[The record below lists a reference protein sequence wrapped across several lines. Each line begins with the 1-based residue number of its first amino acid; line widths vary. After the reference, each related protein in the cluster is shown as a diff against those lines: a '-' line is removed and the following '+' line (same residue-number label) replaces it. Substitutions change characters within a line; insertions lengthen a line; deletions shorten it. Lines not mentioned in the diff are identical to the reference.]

1 MLNAPKAKK
10 LFHTMLNNSPYININ
25 GVYAADLYAT
35 IIQHNKSMISKLDMA
50 YEIKVNET
58 SVRDIARENGVST
71 NRIYQKLHTVER
83 DFWRYVYKLL
93 PDNDFV
99 YMAESARPIV
109 IGYMTVQFGVQKY
122 SEVKQFSPIT
132 LCEIFSWCEPEGAGP
147 ARTLIRINDLYDL
160 IIKSPGYIE
169 KWFPDSGCWTKNL
182 SYDKFKKLFI
192 KPLIEI
198 GVERSE
204 IKKILGD
211 GAK

>member
-1 MLNAPKAKK
+1 MLTASKAKL
-10 LFHTMLNNSPYININ
+10 LFAAMLQNSQYISIN
-25 GVYAADLYAT
+25 WVYAADLYGT
-35 IIQHNKSMISKLDMA
+35 IIQRNKSMIDKLDMA
-50 YEIKVNET
+50 YEIKVNGAN
-58 SVRDIARENGVST
+58 VRDIARENGVST

-93 PDNDFV
+93 PDNEFA

-132 LCEIFSWCEPEGAGP
+132 LCEIFSWREPEGAGP

-169 KWFPDSGCWTKNL
+169 KWFPDNDCSTKNL
-182 SYDKFKKLFI
+182 SYDKFKRLFI
-192 KPLIEI
+192 KPLMEI

-204 IKKILGD
+204 IKK
-211 GAK
+211 